1 MKILAKQYGEDLVAV
16 VYNVTV
22 PDLAILDLLI
32 QAENLVSLDAQSESN
47 GLLMVQPAK
56 VVPRIGHMA
65 NLFPAT
71 LHAINTTDEQVALM
85 IVSNALRYT
94 CVAVNVHRANFDK
107 RITDQQVVYAE
118 KVVQAKRVV
127 EGDETSGINY
137 VQLEADTKGLSV
149 SDAALSIL
157 EAAEKHEAMLFKTES
172 IRIRYTK
179 AAYELKTHAELAEFK
194 SRLSAELT
202 G

>member
-47 GLLMVQPAK
+47 GLLTVQPPK
-56 VVPRIGHMA
+56 VVPRIGHTA
-65 NLFPAT
+65 NIFPAP
-71 LHAINTTDEQVALM
+71 LHAINTIDEQVALL
-85 IVSNALRYT
+85 IVPNALRYT
-94 CVAVNVHRANFDK
+94 CFAVNMHRANFDK

-127 EGDETSGINY
+127 DGDETSGINY
-137 VQLEADTKGLSV
+137 VQLEAETKGLSV

-157 EAAEKHEAMLFKTES
+157 EAAEKHEAMLFKT
-172 IRIRYTK
+172 
-179 AAYELKTHAELAEFK
+179 
-194 SRLSAELT
+194 
-202 G
+202 